1 MTLLAKTGSFLTP
14 TSTGDQ
20 SYTGVGFTPRVI
32 IYFTNR
38 QEDNNTGSDAFQMIG
53 WDTYNNVGTNGH
65 SRATFANDA
74 AATTSTVNGWAP
86 GSVGLMVDNTA
97 STALNNSLVSMDLDG
112 FTLNWAT
119 VEATRRPI
127 HYLALGGSS
136 VLAFAGDFDTGLGAA
151 NVSVTGV
158 GFQPKITLFV
168 TSRAT
173 TASGWS
179 GSTSSHIVFGAAVSS
194 SSRWSAG
201 NLSRDGFAAADND
214 QRIETDFVQFIMGVG
229 GVLQNTLDFVSH
241 DADGFTIDPVT
252 AYTADTN
259 IAFLCLGGDG
269 LLAAVGTETQK
280 TSTGTKATTGVGF
293 APHAL
298 IFAGNAATSVGATPG
313 GVSAFFGV
321 AASTSDQRACAVSD
335 TDTADPTEVKASTA
349 GSKCLHYISG
359 PTPTTDAEASL
370 SSIESDG
377 YTLNW
382 TTADATGRTF
392 GWIALANF
400 DSATVS
406 ATTTYSFSATA
417 SAAAIRD
424 VTVAAIVRFA
434 GAFAVGSVWALNL
447 TCAWI
452 LSLVFSQT
460 TTEVPPESTT
470 PVSGGGGS
478 MGGGAALGSNMRRR
492 IGWFRRRSEWTKR

>member
-1 MTLLAKTGSFLTP
+1 MTLQAYTGSFLTP

-20 SYTGVGFTPRVI
+20 SVTGVGFTPRVI

-53 WDTYNNVGTNGH
+53 WDTYDNVGTNGN
-65 SRATFANDA
+65 SRATFANDGV
-74 AATTSTVNGWAP
+74 ATTSTVIGWAP

-97 STALNNSLVSMDLDG
+97 STALNNSLVSMDSDG
-112 FTLNWAT
+112 FTVNWSA
-119 VEATRRPI
+119 VEASRRPI
-127 HYLALGGSS
+127 HFLALGGSS
-136 VLAFAGDFDTGLGAA
+136 LLAFSGNFDTGLGAA

-158 GFQPKITLFV
+158 GFQPKITLFLS
-168 TSRAT
+168 SRAA

-179 GSTSSHIVFGAAVSS
+179 NITPSHIVFGAAVSS
-194 SSRWSAG
+194 SSRWSVG
-201 NLSRDGFAAADND
+201 NLSRDNLAAAETH
-214 QRIETDFVQFIMGVG
+214 QRIETSFVQFIQIAG

-241 DADGFTIDPVT
+241 DADGFTVDPVT
-252 AYTADTN
+252 AYTTDTR
-259 IAFLCLGGDG
+259 IAYLCLGGDG

-298 IFAGNAATSVGATPG
+298 IFAGNAATSVGASPG

-321 AASTSDQRACAVSD
+321 AASTSDQRACGVSD
-335 TDTADPTEVKASTA
+335 TDAADPTEVKASTA

-370 SSIESDG
+370 SSIDSDG
-377 YTLNW
+377 FTLNW
-382 TTADATGRTF
+382 TTADGTARYF
-392 GWIALANF
+392 GWIALALFTAN
-400 DSATVS
+400 TVT
-406 ATTTYSFSATA
+406 ATTTYRFSATA

-424 VTVAAIVRFA
+424 VTVSALARFA
-434 GAFAVGSVWALNL
+434 GAVHTGSVWALNL

-452 LSLVFSQT
+452 LSLVFEQT
-460 TTEVPPESTT
+460 TTEVPPDSTT
-470 PVSGGGGS
+470 PISGGGGG
-478 MGGGAALGSNMRRR
+478 MGSGAALGSNMNRRL
-492 IGWFRRRSEWTKR
+492 GWFRRRREWTKR